1 MGRVDV
7 VILMDGSTK
16 QKAVFLVDMLPGG
29 ENNEE
34 AHYIPSTILGAKKC
48 RSEREKIPWPLRNV

>member
-1 MGRVDV
+1 M
-7 VILMDGSTK
+7 ILMDGSTK

-34 AHYIPSTILGAKKC
+34 AHYMPSTILGAKKC